1 MALLSDKGV
10 NTTNISL
17 VNWGKIVTED
27 KEGGKNLNQ
36 CFSTIVDS
44 LDIIENKSYLI
55 GTVKLEDPVEIAIKI
70 FENRPSVLSIK
81 EIISINELFQ
91 FSKLI

>member
-55 GTVKLEDPVEIAIKI
+55 ETLEDPVEIAIKI

-91 FSKLI
+91 FSKII